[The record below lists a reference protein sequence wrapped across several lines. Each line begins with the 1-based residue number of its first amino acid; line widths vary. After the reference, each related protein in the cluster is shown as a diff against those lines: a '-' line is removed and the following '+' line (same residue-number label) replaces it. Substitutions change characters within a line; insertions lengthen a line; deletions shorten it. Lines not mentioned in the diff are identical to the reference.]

1 MRRASTVLT
10 LALGAILAAG
20 AGASQAS
27 ALADCLYKNTS
38 QADRNAFVQWAFVTI
53 GKAEAAKAVAEIP
66 QAKTRQVEKN
76 AQTVLTRI
84 VLKSCSKPAMNVL
97 MSDPKKGLENT
108 LTSLAYKLAA
118 DEVAKRTSPV
128 LNLTITD
135 LLNSSVTNL
144 LKR

>member
-1 MRRASTVLT
+1 
-10 LALGAILAAG
+10 
-20 AGASQAS
+20 
-27 ALADCLYKNTS
+27 
-38 QADRNAFVQWAFVTI
+38 
-53 GKAEAAKAVAEIP
+53 
-66 QAKTRQVEKN
+66 
-76 AQTVLTRI
+76 
-84 VLKSCSKPAMNVL
+84 MNVL
-97 MSDPKKGLENT
+97 MTDPKKGLENT

>member
-1 MRRASTVLT
+1 M
-10 LALGAILAAG
+10 
-20 AGASQAS
+20 
-27 ALADCLYKNTS
+27 
-38 QADRNAFVQWAFVTI
+38 QWAFVTI

-97 MSDPKKGLENT
+97 MTDPKKGLENT